1 MKWSVLILTFI
12 KSWNSNKNLKKL
24 SKKWSKKRI
33 FKKIWTKRTQI
44 KSKTIFSFDETWL
57 KIQIHFLIRRQFLD
71 HLIHQK
77 HLEWKRKK
85 LVLVN
90 KFQNTNLLKLQL
102 KFEINKIQCQSLR
115 IVITQ
120 IILINWSKSWKKKK
134 KSKGLKFKIGKLPSQ
149 ISLLKF

>member
-77 HLEWKRKK
+77 LLEWKRKK

-120 IILINWSKSWKKKK
+120 IILINWSKSWNKKKN
-134 KSKGLKFKIGKLPSQ
+134 SKVLKFKIGKLPSQ